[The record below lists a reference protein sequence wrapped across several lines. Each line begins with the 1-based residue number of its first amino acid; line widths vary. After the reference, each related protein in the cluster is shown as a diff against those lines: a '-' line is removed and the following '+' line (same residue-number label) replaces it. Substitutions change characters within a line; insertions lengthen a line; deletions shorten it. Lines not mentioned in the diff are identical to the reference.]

1 MVYKNRGSLI
11 LKVEQVCLCNP
22 NWERSYSSEVDT
34 ETNNVTGYDQLGYDG
49 EDFLAF
55 DLKTE
60 TWIAPKQQAVIAKQK
75 YDSDRALSARQ
86 KNYFT
91 HICPEWLKK
100 YLNYSGSSLR
110 RTGAIILDFNWTWK
124 DNQSAIG

>member
-49 EDFLAF
+49 EDLLPF

-60 TWIAPKQQAVIAKQK
+60 TWIAPKQ
-75 YDSDRALSARQ
+75 
-86 KNYFT
+86 
-91 HICPEWLKK
+91 
-100 YLNYSGSSLR
+100 
-110 RTGAIILDFNWTWK
+110 
-124 DNQSAIG
+124 